1 MTKCISIAI
10 RGRFMV
16 FAAVVL
22 LVPLGAVAQSMPGHD
37 MSSMPGMDMGQKK
50 TTEEPRPR
58 VKKKALVKQPAT
70 NAPAPRT
77 AEAPTPDM
85 PMKDHDMSSMPGMS
99 MDHPTAPMPGMDHG
113 KMDMGSAQPP
123 MDMGAGRPAAAPG
136 AAMEPGMSMGSMQ
149 GGPAPADARDPDAYA
164 DGLELGHMPGMDMA
178 DDARHLYVLIDRLE
192 AVKTHDAHGQA
203 LDAQAWYGNDLD
215 KLWLKVDGE
224 RTDGRLGAT
233 RAEALWHHAI
243 ATYWGLQTGVRQD
256 FGDGPG
262 RTWAS
267 FGVQGLSP
275 YWFDVQA
282 TAYVGE
288 GGRTALRFET
298 EYDLLITQRLILQPD
313 MKFDVY
319 GRDDARREIGAG
331 LSRIEA
337 GLRLR
342 YEFTRKVAPYLGV
355 VWNRKFG
362 NTARLARQSDGPVQR
377 IEAVAGIHVWF

>member
-1 MTKCISIAI
+1 MTARLSFVARCLPA
-10 RGRFMV
+10 V
-16 FAAVVL
+16 FALAL
-22 LVPLGAVAQSMPGHD
+22 QSMPLKAAAQSSSGHD
-37 MSSMPGMDMGQKK
+37 MSSMPGMDMAPKQSGEEAHPLKK
-50 TTEEPRPR
+50 KQA
-58 VKKKALVKQPAT
+58 VKKPSAKAVAPKASEPSAAT
-70 NAPAPRT
+70 
-77 AEAPTPDM
+77 DM
-85 PMKDHDMSSMPGMS
+85 PMKDHDMSSMPGMPI
-99 MDHPTAPMPGMDHG
+99 DHAADAMPGMDHS
-113 KMDMGSAQPP
+113 KMEMEPAQPSMNMGS
-123 MDMGAGRPAAAPG
+123 GKPG
-136 AAMEPGMSMGSMQ
+136 AAAGTAMDMGMSMGSMQ
-149 GGPAPADARDPDAYA
+149 GGPAPANARDPDAYA

-192 AVKTHDAHGQA
+192 VTKTHEAHGQA

-224 RTDGRLGAT
+224 RSNGRLGAT
-233 RAEALWHHAI
+233 RTEALWNHAI

-256 FGDGPG
+256 FGEGPG

-288 GGRTALRFET
+288 WGRTALRLET
-298 EYDLLITQRLILQPD
+298 EYDVLLTQRLILQPD
-313 MKFDVY
+313 VKVHVF
-319 GRDDARREIGAG
+319 GRNDARRGVGAG

-342 YEFTRKVAPYLGV
+342 YEFQRKVAPYIGV

-362 NTARLARQSDGPVQR
+362 NTARFARQSDNPVQQ
-377 IEAVAGIHVWF
+377 IEAVAGIRIWF